1 MSMRTMKETETNRTD
16 VFFSTLKASFL
27 MLPVMF
33 QFQNGLCFLSISW
46 DDFKSILVSMV
57 DIKLSKGSCTI
68 MCVCV
73 LC

>member
-1 MSMRTMKETETNRTD
+1 MSMRTIKETETNRTD

-27 MLPVMF
+27 MFPVMF

-46 DDFKSILVSMV
+46 DDIKSILVSLF
-57 DIKLSKGSCTI
+57 DIKLTKGSCTI